1 MQATLSGY
9 IARLFGFWFVAV
21 FTAIAGIVY
30 LFDTIELLRRSQRV
44 DVPMGILLQLSAL
57 KLPQLLMEL
66 FPFVVLFAA
75 MLCFWRLA
83 RSHELTVVRASGV
96 SVWQFLAPV
105 IAFALIIGALRVGVV
120 NPLASALYARH
131 ETLEAEIFQ
140 GRSSQKAVAQNGFWL
155 RQAGSEGNAVIHAL
169 RVASER
175 MELFDVIIWTFERP
189 QQTGEHSDRFT
200 GRIDARTARLEAG
213 AWILTDAAISL
224 PDRPPRTAATYR
236 LPTEMTAE
244 QIQDAFAAPE
254 TISFWELPGFIRAL
268 ENAGFSARRHLLH
281 YHRLLSSPLLLAAM
295 ILIAATVSLRPPR
308 RGGTLIM
315 VIIGIAAGFLLYFAS
330 NLVAALGLSRAVPIH
345 LAAWAPATVMLL
357 LGITLLLH
365 QEDG

>member
-1 MQATLSGY
+1 MHLTLSAY
-9 IARLFGFWFVAV
+9 IGRLFAFWFVSV
-21 FTAIAGIVY
+21 FAGIAGIVY
-30 LFDTIELLRRSQRV
+30 MLDSIELLRRAQRV
-44 DVPMGILLQLSAL
+44 EVPISLLLKLSAL

-83 RSHELTVVRASGV
+83 RNHELTVVRASGV

-105 IAFALIIGALRVGVV
+105 IVLALTIGAVRVGLL
-120 NPLASALYARH
+120 NPLAAALYSRH
-131 ETLEAEIFQ
+131 ETLEAEVFQ
-140 GRSSQKAVAQNGFWL
+140 GRGSQMAAAQNGFWL

-175 MELFDVIIWTFERP
+175 MELFDVIIWTYERP
-189 QQTGEHSDRFT
+189 QPNGEQNDRFT
-200 GRIDARTARLEAG
+200 ARIDARTARLEAG
-213 AWILTDAAISL
+213 AWILSDAAVSL
-224 PDRPPRTAATYR
+224 PDRPARYETTYR
-236 LPTEMTAE
+236 LPTDMTAE

-281 YHRLLSSPLLLAAM
+281 FHRLLASPLLLAAM
-295 ILIAATVSLRPPR
+295 ILVAATVSLRPPR
-308 RGGTLIM
+308 RGGALAM
-315 VIIGIAAGFLLYFAS
+315 AVIGISAGFVLYFAS
-330 NLVAALGLSRAVPIH
+330 NLVAALGLSRAIPIH
-345 LAAWAPATVMLL
+345 LAAWAPASVMTL
-357 LGITLLLH
+357 LGISLLLH